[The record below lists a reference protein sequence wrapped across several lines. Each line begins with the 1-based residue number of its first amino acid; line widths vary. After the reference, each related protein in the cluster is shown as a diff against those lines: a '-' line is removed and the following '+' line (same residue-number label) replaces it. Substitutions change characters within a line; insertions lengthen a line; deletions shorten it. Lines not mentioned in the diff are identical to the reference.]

1 MSAVKVCHFC
11 GINSL
16 KQKKIKGKYEKALD
30 KSVKEMKVNSGK
42 HFGGTAMTGAME
54 KNFIKDLLVEGL
66 NFWTVTMTDPI

>member
-30 KSVKEMKVNSGK
+30 KSLKEMKVTSGK
-42 HFGGTAMTGAME
+42 HLGGIAMTGAME
-54 KNFIKDLLVEGL
+54 KKFIKNSLVEGL